1 MGGVN
6 FKPNVPGAGQN
17 PPGKVQGGQSDQG
30 NADKANSHAPNRG
43 GEAHGLA
50 RAEERI
56 GARVGEL
63 AAQSQQ
69 IADKIKRG
77 GHQNPHHKADSTA
90 DGNNA
95 RSGRADGQNNGHG
108 GEHGRV
114 KTGQGSEARSH
125 ESRGHESR
133 SHESRGHDSHI
144 NESRGHKSHTHESR
158 GRESRS
164 SLTSNA
170 VNYLRGAADAEAL
183 PPDVRRALD
192 TLQTAV
198 GRNELDALLNERGH
212 KVEKLLDHFLRR
224 AEHAYEHAGEHL
236 TRHTG
241 ERPGRALGHVFHQV
255 ADELVNAVQVEKH
268 FARLERIGGDPARR
282 AEEAVLRLLFAPTEE
297 GNGGSGHDRATRLTE
312 LWRDLRAGAFLPTQE
327 AHSPFP
333 LTGRARVVNEMIEL
347 LHTLDAIERAEAQL
361 FPNGRAGAQSSQQ
374 QGALAETLAG
384 RLANLTEAEFA
395 ELLNLLPTLPGRAG
409 RNEMV
414 RLLAALAGPLMDLDG
429 RMILAKDGTPLKLD
443 QLLWLSTAGGLLG
456 ASFKGD
462 PFPVR
467 LSPLIVFGFD
477 ALYSLIGF
485 DGRTLAAPHY
495 AAVQAQINGSEL
507 EWVCGQPPLTEGW
520 MRALIERLKDSAVA
534 DQNLLGEMLEEALVD
549 GRFHAV
555 LVRGSVEEG
564 EAVSGSF
571 SVTRLLP
578 EPGAAPDFA
587 PGFAPA

>member
-6 FKPNVPGAGQN
+6 LKPNVPGAGEN
-17 PPGKVQGGQSDQG
+17 PPGKVQGGQSTHG
-30 NADKANSHAPNRG
+30 HADTPDSHAPQQNG
-43 GEAHGLA
+43 QLHGLA

-77 GHQNPHHKADSTA
+77 GNNPQHTTDSA
-90 DGNNA
+90 SNGKDA
-95 RSGRADGQNNGHG
+95 RSGRVQGQSNGHG
-108 GEHGRV
+108 GDNGRV
-114 KTGQGSEARSH
+114 QTGRGSEARSH
-125 ESRGHESR
+125 ESHGNDSHIQES
-133 SHESRGHDSHI
+133 HGHDSHAG
-144 NESRGHKSHTHESR
+144 ESH

-170 VNYLRGAADAEAL
+170 VNYLRGVADRDAL

-192 TLQTAV
+192 TLKTAV
-198 GRNELDALLNERGH
+198 GGNDLDALLNERGH
-212 KVEKLLDHFLRR
+212 KVEKVLDHFLRR
-224 AEHAYEHAGEHL
+224 AEHAYEKFGEQFGEQLGEQFGEHL
-236 TRHTG
+236 NGHG
-241 ERPGRALGHVFHQV
+241 DERPGRALGRVFQQV
-255 ADELVNAVQVEKH
+255 ADELVDALQLEKH
-268 FARLERIGGDPARR
+268 FARLERLGGDPARR
-282 AEEAVLRLLFAPTEE
+282 AEEAVLRLLFAPAQE
-297 GNGGSGHDRATRLTE
+297 GEGGGSHGRDLRLTE
-312 LWRDLRAGAFLPTQE
+312 LWRDLRSGAFLPAHE

-333 LTGRARVVNEMIEL
+333 LTGRARVASEMIEL
-347 LHTLDAIERAEAQL
+347 MHTLDAIERAEAQL
-361 FPNGRAGAQSSQQ
+361 FPNGRAGSSAQQT
-374 QGALAETLAG
+374 ALAETLAG
-384 RLANLTEAEFA
+384 RLAHLTDAELA

-414 RLLAALAGPLMDLDG
+414 RLLAALAGPLVDANG

-456 ASFKGD
+456 ANFKSD
-462 PFPVR
+462 LFPVH
-467 LSPLIVFGFD
+467 LSSLIVFGFD

-485 DGRTLAAPHY
+485 DGRTLAAPHF

-520 MRALIERLKDSAVA
+520 MRALIERLKDAAVA

-564 EAVSGSF
+564 EAVTGSF
-571 SVTRLLP
+571 TVTRLLP
-578 EPGAAPDFA
+578 DPGDAPDFA